1 LTKALDIKAILSLA
15 RVAATFQNALG
26 DGGIGAREMA
36 ENKNEGLDFLT
47 RLRIRELILMGLIAV
62 SAVMANLPQEY
73 VEETLGVSRGTL
85 VACLG
90 IAVII
95 GLFLYL
101 KTGLFI
107 AVVLLIAGANMPDQ
121 IAEGLNISKIPIVL
135 ALVALVGVGLINYV
149 VKLMPTGLEPR
160 PKEKSAEGI
169 RALFYAIEKNN
180 LVYAQKVL
188 SMNFDPNLHH
198 DNGYTPLAYASMR
211 GSLPM
216 IELLL
221 RNGADP
227 TQTTKEGDSPVELAL
242 RFGHAEVADALKQAR
257 RAAVTA
263 APVEEESAPA
273 AVSS

>member
-1 LTKALDIKAILSLA
+1 
-15 RVAATFQNALG
+15 
-26 DGGIGAREMA
+26 MA
-36 ENKNEGLDFLT
+36 EKKERIDFLT
-47 RLRIRELILMGLIAV
+47 KLRIRELILMGLIAV
-62 SAVMANLPQEY
+62 TALLANLPEEY
-73 VEETLGVSRGTL
+73 VEDTLGISRATL
-85 VACLG
+85 VAVLG

-101 KTGLFI
+101 RTGLFI

-149 VKLMPTGLEPR
+149 VKLVPTGLEPK
-160 PKEKSAEGI
+160 PKEKSAEGV

-188 SMNFDPNLHH
+188 GMNFDPNLHH
-198 DNGYTPLAYASMR
+198 DNGFTPLAYAAMK

-227 TQTTKEGDSPVELAL
+227 MQASKEGDTPVELAL

-257 RAAVTA
+257 RVATGTSGQPEQEEPATATA
-263 APVEEESAPA
+263 A
-273 AVSS
+273 

>member
-1 LTKALDIKAILSLA
+1 
-15 RVAATFQNALG
+15 
-26 DGGIGAREMA
+26 MA
-36 ENKNEGLDFLT
+36 DNKKEGLDFLT
-47 RLRIRELILMGLIAV
+47 KLRIREMILMGLILIT
-62 SAVMANLPQEY
+62 AVMANLPQEY
-73 VEETLGVSRGTL
+73 VEETLGVNRATL

-121 IAEGLNISKIPIVL
+121 IAEGLNISKIPIIL

-160 PKEKSAEGI
+160 PKEKSAEGV

-198 DNGYTPLAYASMR
+198 DNGYTPLAYAAMR

-227 TQTTKEGDSPVELAL
+227 TQTTKEGDSGVELAL
-242 RFGHAEVADALKQAR
+242 RFGHAEVADTLKEAR
-257 RAAVTA
+257 RVAATA
-263 APVEEESAPA
+263 PAEEEA
-273 AVSS
+273 ATATVAG

>member
-1 LTKALDIKAILSLA
+1 
-15 RVAATFQNALG
+15 
-26 DGGIGAREMA
+26 MA
-36 ENKNEGLDFLT
+36 EKEKLDFLT
-47 RLRIRELILMGLIAV
+47 RLRLRELVLMGLIAIT
-62 SAVMANLPQEY
+62 AVLANLPEEY
-73 VEETLGVSRGTL
+73 VEETLGVSRATL
-85 VACLG
+85 VAVLG

-101 KTGLFI
+101 RTGLFI

-135 ALVALVGVGLINYV
+135 ALVALIGVGLINYV
-149 VKLMPTGLEPR
+149 VKLVPTGLEPK
-160 PKEKSAEGI
+160 PKEKSAEGV

-198 DNGYTPLAYASMR
+198 DNGYSPLAYAAMR

-227 TQTTKEGDSPVELAL
+227 AGATKEGDTPVELAL

-257 RAAVTA
+257 RAATGGPGEQVAATA
-263 APVEEESAPA
+263 GAD
-273 AVSS
+273 